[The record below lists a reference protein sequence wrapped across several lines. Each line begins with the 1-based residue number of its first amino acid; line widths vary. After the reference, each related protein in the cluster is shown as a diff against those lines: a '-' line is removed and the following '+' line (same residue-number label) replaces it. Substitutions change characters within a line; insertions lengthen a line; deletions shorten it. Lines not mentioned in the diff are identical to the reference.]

1 MDRYCQ
7 IMPLV
12 LPVPRNFVSYPISHA
27 KSIETNRGRLHNPA
41 GAAIR
46 YVDWGLYV
54 VHGVRIPAEIIER
67 PESITVKQ
75 IDEEPNSEIRRIMV
89 DTYDRQ
95 HYAGAFLVDG
105 NSKQINLDECGTL
118 YLREMG
124 EDEPIVMVH
133 RDQFHP
139 RTGQKL

>member
-1 MDRYCQ
+1 
-7 IMPLV
+7 
-12 LPVPRNFVSYPISHA
+12 
-27 KSIETNRGRLHNPA
+27 LHNPA

-124 EDEPIVMVH
+124 EDEPIVMVKVTNSTPEPD
-133 RDQFHP
+133 RNYKDYFIRVPPAIKTAREAVAWTFDQSP
-139 RTGQKL
+139 EDYQPEVQS